1 MNIPTY
7 LSIIV
12 PVHNEQARLENCIE
26 QLMQFAECYKT
37 EIIIVDNGS
46 TDDTLG
52 MANLFA
58 RIYPPVK
65 VCRLE
70 QRGKGLAVRTG
81 MLAALGR
88 YRYMCDVDL
97 STPASELYRF
107 LEFARIDDVV
117 IGSREQLGSQ
127 VSTTEKRRMIGRL
140 FHSLVRGL
148 VPGIKDTQC
157 GFKMFRDYA
166 AIKIFENATVNGMAF
181 DVEALYLARLFGFR
195 VYEIPV
201 SWTHNAD
208 SRVNLFVDSLDMLWD
223 VMRLKMQSP
232 QLATPKRAM

>member
-26 QLMQFAECYKT
+26 QLLETTGCYKT

-46 TDDTLG
+46 SDDTLG

-58 RIYPPVK
+58 RVYPPVK
-65 VCRLE
+65 VCHLD

-97 STPASELYRF
+97 STPASELHRF

-127 VSTTEKRRMIGRL
+127 VRTTEKRRMIGRL
-140 FHSLVRGL
+140 FHRLVRGL

-166 AIKIFENATVNGMAF
+166 AIQIFKNAIVNSVAF

-195 VYEIPV
+195 IYEIPV
-201 SWTHNAD
+201 PWTHNSD
-208 SRVNLFVDSLDMLWD
+208 SRMGIVDGLDFLGD
-223 VMRLKMQSP
+223 V
-232 QLATPKRAM
+232 LALRTRRVHPLSMPSR